1 MKAKT
6 ILKENKMFKGALI
19 RILIV
24 AAIVATAL
32 ILSANT
38 DEQIKEEQLKAVI
51 ETNLGNITIELWP
64 ELTPRTV
71 QNFVSLAESNYYVG
85 TYFHRV
91 IPDFMIQ
98 GGCPNTKNADRS
110 DDGRGGPDYRFED
123 ECYTGGTALTGPITD
138 DQMARRV
145 WSEVIMP
152 YMSATTEPDTLI
164 SGVVNAV
171 MTAQSGAPIME
182 HPMEFYAQITGKT
195 IMTGQTL
202 IHPVSYGT
210 LCMANSGPNTNG
222 SQFFIV
228 TKRDGA
234 SWLNGK
240 HTVFG
245 QVLEGMDIVHQI
257 ENLPRDS
264 ADNPLVE
271 NQARVTAV
279 RIVRE

>member
-1 MKAKT
+1 
-6 ILKENKMFKGALI
+6 MFKGALI

-123 ECYTGGTALTGPITD
+123 ECYTGGTALTGSITD

-164 SGVVNAV
+164 SSIVNAV

-182 HPMEFYAQITGKT
+182 HPHEFYTQITGKT

>member
-1 MKAKT
+1 
-6 ILKENKMFKGALI
+6 MFKGALI

-24 AAIVATAL
+24 GIITATAL
-32 ILSANT
+32 ILSAGT
-38 DEQIKEEQLKAVI
+38 EEDIKEEQLKAVI

-64 ELTPRTV
+64 QLTPKTV
-71 QNFVSLAESNYYVG
+71 QNFVQLAESNYYVG

-123 ECYTGGTALTGPITD
+123 ECYTGGTELTGPIEN

-145 WSEVIMP
+145 WGEVIMP
-152 YMSATTEPDTLI
+152 YMSSTQEPDSTI
-164 SGVVNAV
+164 VGIVNAV
-171 MTAQSGAPIME
+171 VAAQNGSPIMA
-182 HPMEFYAQITGKT
+182 HPLEFYSQITGNK

-228 TKRDGA
+228 TKREGA

-245 QVLEGMDIVHQI
+245 NVLEGMEVVHAI

-264 ADNPLVE
+264 ADNPLAA
-271 NQARVTAV
+271 NQATITAV
-279 RIVRE
+279 RIVRN

>member
-1 MKAKT
+1 
-6 ILKENKMFKGALI
+6 MFKGALI
-19 RILIV
+19 RIVIV
-24 AAIVATAL
+24 AVIVATAL
-32 ILSANT
+32 ILSAETN
-38 DEQIKEEQLKAVI
+38 DQIKDEQLKAVI

-71 QNFVSLAESNYYVG
+71 QNFVTLAETDYYVG

-91 IPDFMIQ
+91 IPEFMIQ

-123 ECYTGGTALTGPITD
+123 ECYTGGTPVTGPIAD

-145 WSEVIMP
+145 WGEVIMP
-152 YMSATTEPDTLI
+152 YMSATAEPDSSI
-164 SGVVNAV
+164 AAIVNAV
-171 MTAQSGAPIME
+171 VAAQNGSPIMQ
-182 HPMEFYAQITGKT
+182 HPHEYYAQITGNK
-195 IMTGQTL
+195 IMEGQTL

-210 LCMANSGPNTNG
+210 LCMANSGPGTNG

-228 TKRDGA
+228 TKREGA

-245 QVLEGMDIVHQI
+245 QVLEGMEIVHQI
-257 ENLPRDS
+257 ESLPRDP
-264 ADNPLVE
+264 ADNPLAE
-271 NQARVTAV
+271 NQAIVNAV
-279 RIVRE
+279 RIVRN

>member
-1 MKAKT
+1 
-6 ILKENKMFKGALI
+6 MFKGALI

-123 ECYTGGTALTGPITD
+123 ECYTGGTVVTGPIAD

-145 WSEVIMP
+145 WGEVIMP
-152 YMSATTEPDTLI
+152 YMSSTTEPDTTI
-164 SGVVNAV
+164 AGIVDAVVK
-171 MTAQSGAPIME
+171 AQSGAPILA
-182 HPMEFYAQITGKT
+182 HPHEFYTQITGNK
-195 IMTGQTL
+195 IMNGQTL

-228 TKRDGA
+228 TKHEGA

-245 QVLEGMDIVHQI
+245 QVLEGMDVVHQI